1 MLKPLAILIFPLLM
15 HPVHVSM
22 SSLSLDSDA
31 RRYIMT
37 VRIYN
42 DDLAIDLARL
52 YGVEQITVEDHYIR
66 YNGPDSFLESYVNDN
81 LKIKFNNRE
90 VSAEFKE
97 KEVRELE
104 TIIILNLNFNRRV
117 KSIEVENKI
126 LTSLYPDQVNLF
138 IYKDNEIEKGIR
150 FTSMY
155 KNETLK
161 KE

>member
-1 MLKPLAILIFPLLM
+1 
-15 HPVHVSM
+15 
-22 SSLSLDSDA
+22 
-31 RRYIMT
+31 MT